1 MVLPA
6 RIFATI
12 RNRPAQ
18 PLRDQ
23 AAVNSEAAEAGSLAA
38 AREVPRDAVVKRQLE
53 VLSIKRLHA
62 AEQHFK

>member
-12 RNRPAQ
+12 RSRPAQ

-23 AAVNSEAAEAGSLAA
+23 AAVNREANECGSLAA
-38 AREVPRDAVVKRQLE
+38 AREVSGDVVVKRQLDA
-53 VLSIKRLHA
+53 LSIKRLHA
-62 AEQHFK
+62 VEQHFK

>member
-1 MVLPA
+1 MVLLA

-12 RNRPAQ
+12 RSRPAQ

-23 AAVNSEAAEAGSLAA
+23 AAVNSEADAAGSLAA
-38 AREVPRDAVVKRQLE
+38 AREVSRYAVVKRQLD
-53 VLSIKRLHA
+53 VLSIKRLYA